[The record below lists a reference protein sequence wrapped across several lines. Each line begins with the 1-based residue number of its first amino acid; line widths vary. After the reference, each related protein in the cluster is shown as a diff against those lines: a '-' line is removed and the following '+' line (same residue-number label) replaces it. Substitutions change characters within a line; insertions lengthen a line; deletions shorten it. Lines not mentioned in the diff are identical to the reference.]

1 MREIAKGDSKFF
13 GRELVGGNRGRGVKA
28 DVLKRRAEKSME
40 RSVDIPQETS
50 PLVKKGKLTEKSP
63 YTYLRKSDDGKVV
76 TRRLITTPETDEQ
89 AGAK

>member
-1 MREIAKGDSKFF
+1 
-13 GRELVGGNRGRGVKA
+13 
-28 DVLKRRAEKSME
+28 ME

-50 PLVKKGKLTEKSP
+50 PLVKRKTYREIT